1 MAEKSLDQD
10 MEISKNNTAVVK
22 KTASNGSM
30 DECKT
35 DSERLKK
42 PSPKYK
48 IAQILHI
55 RNYKK
60 DAAVRKKLKYKLNC
74 IIEKSSNLLEGS
86 ELRREVKKYIEIEK
100 RSENARTTVTWNHR
114 CGRIKKIWAG
124 TGMPVDENILQSTA
138 SKDVFDMSC
147 LFESLPSK
155 ADASD
160 IRKKAKKLAKE
171 YLSFREE
178 KIRSFR
184 KSEIIRIL
192 ASKVPKQNN
201 NSSSSA
207 KNHRCRSLTH
217 MVKKVYGDVKNV
229 HIFSFRPM
237 METGP
242 KSSVDSKIA
251 SCPELHTNHKDKRK
265 EKTLDAAGKSGL
277 RNGPSQSEKVS
288 YKWGRE
294 IIIILNSSC
303 ANTSKTGSV
312 KQKDDSN
319 TANNLQNPERL
330 LFNRDQQSSE
340 SLRTQQL
347 RDSISLDRQQSRL
360 KIANS
365 RRGDLSEDVEIQ
377 KASADQN
384 KDKQGKVA
392 IAHRR
397 REVVGKLREG
407 YRRFRQHET
416 EAFKKN

>member
-1 MAEKSLDQD
+1 
-10 MEISKNNTAVVK
+10 
-22 KTASNGSM
+22 
-30 DECKT
+30 
-35 DSERLKK
+35 
-42 PSPKYK
+42 
-48 IAQILHI
+48 
-55 RNYKK
+55 
-60 DAAVRKKLKYKLNC
+60 
-74 IIEKSSNLLEGS
+74 
-86 ELRREVKKYIEIEK
+86 
-100 RSENARTTVTWNHR
+100 
-114 CGRIKKIWAG
+114 
-124 TGMPVDENILQSTA
+124 
-138 SKDVFDMSC
+138 MSC

-407 YRRFRQHET
+407 YRRFRL
-416 EAFKKN
+416 AFFLSY